1 MRIWKM
7 LGLGLLLA
15 TVWVT
20 PGWTQ
25 SGGRMHGDVLG
36 FGPLLRALTLTESQ
50 HAQVH
55 DALTT
60 YRTTV
65 QPLWRQMRT
74 ARQQLTDVLVSATPL
89 DPSALQ
95 TAEQQLASLHDQLL
109 QARVTLAE
117 AVRGVLTPDQLTQ
130 AAQLKDQLRSLQ
142 TTRQQLLAPQAQ
154 P

>member
-1 MRIWKM
+1 MRTWKL

-25 SGGRMHGDVLG
+25 AGGRMHGEVLG
-36 FGPLLRALTLTESQ
+36 FGPLLRALNLTESQ

-55 DALTT
+55 DAFAT

-65 QPLWRQMRT
+65 QPLWPQLRM
-74 ARQQLTDVLVSATPL
+74 ARQQLTDALVSPNPL
-89 DPSALQ
+89 DTSGLN
-95 TAEQQLASLHDQLL
+95 TATQQLGSLHNQLL

-117 AVRGVLTPDQLTQ
+117 AIRDILTPEQLTQ

-142 TTRQQLLAPQAQ
+142 TTRHQLLAPQAQ